1 MTAFQSEPSFLEEL
15 PENVIEKTLFY
26 LGWMHLPSLE
36 AVSNMS
42 RAMFL
47 ACRQHSLWRNLCC
60 QMQCLKH
67 GTQAINQKNDDSWRL
82 QMIMRPA
89 FRTDGIYISKITYLR
104 QGYQESAI
112 CQPSHLV
119 TYYRYLRFF
128 NGPVNGGGLRFVTSY
143 VSTESPKNG
152 NVIEQLREVDGKTLK
167 AIKERIFLNTTT
179 TTRASNGNKSNRN
192 SNSRYTNDESKANLF
207 IGSYWSKSDRLFTLL
222 LFDGHSRFPMRLKM
236 TIELGEYERS
246 GIPSYRTAKCL
257 DYCGMSSSSRERINF
272 DIHNWGKFYF
282 SRVKSYT

>member
-119 TYYRYLRFF
+119 TY
-128 NGPVNGGGLRFVTSY
+128 
-143 VSTESPKNG
+143 
-152 NVIEQLREVDGKTLK
+152 KTLK